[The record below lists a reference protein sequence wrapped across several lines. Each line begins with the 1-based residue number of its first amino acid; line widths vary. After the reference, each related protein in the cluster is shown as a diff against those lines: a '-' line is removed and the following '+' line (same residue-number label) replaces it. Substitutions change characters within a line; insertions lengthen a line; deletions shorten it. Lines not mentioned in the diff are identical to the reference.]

1 MTEYKCM
8 KRLAALPVMA
18 VVLLGVMTVVAPVKT
33 LQLASAVDTNLED
46 AHDVK
51 HEAFAPIA
59 TSGNNVYIAWWS
71 NKTGND
77 EIMFRASTDNGKT
90 FGDKINLSNSTD
102 RSVDAE
108 IAAQGSSVYVTWW
121 EEVQKGTEETRQP
134 VFKASTDNGKTF
146 GDTFVLTTN
155 NTCGDAGNK

>member
-1 MTEYKCM
+1 M
-8 KRLAALPVMA
+8 KRLAILPVMA
-18 VVLLGVMTVVAPVKT
+18 VVLLGVMTVVPPVKT
-33 LQLASAVDTNLED
+33 LPLASAADTNLEN

-51 HEAFAPIA
+51 HEAKAPIA

-121 EEVQKGTEETRQP
+121 EEVQKGSEETRQP
-134 VFKASTDNGKTF
+134 VFRASTDNGKTF
-146 GDTFVLTTN
+146 GDAFVLTTN
-155 NTCGDAGNK
+155 NTGADTGNK

>member
-8 KRLAALPVMA
+8 KRLGTLAVMA
-18 VVLLGVMTVVAPVKT
+18 VVLLGVMTVVAPVKN

-46 AHDVK
+46 PHDVK

-71 NKTGND
+71 NKSGND

-108 IAAQGSSVYVTWW
+108 IAADGSSVYVTWW

-134 VFKASTDNGKTF
+134 VFRASTDNGKTF

-155 NTCGDAGNK
+155 NTGGDTGNK